1 MNDLLHFPLTA
12 LSIHAAP
19 RDRAQRIPGLLSFAR
34 AAQGSEYDFEL
45 MIYGDIGESWWGESV
60 TAADIAKQISEAKA
74 THILARI
81 NSYGGSVT
89 DGAAIYNA
97 LRASGARIT
106 TRVDGIAASIASV
119 IAMAGDTVQMSSNTL
134 LMIHAP
140 WTGIYGNS
148 RELREAADV
157 LDTFAKAMATS
168 YARKTGRTVEQELA
182 ALSDGTDHWFT
193 AAEAKEQGYAD
204 ELIDV
209 DETATDETAAR
220 SRDEI
225 VCAALTRYRSAP
237 LAMAARIRD
246 RIPSLITP
254 PAAAAASS
262 APPRATRT
270 QESHMNWKALAKALN
285 IAVAE
290 DATDVQVRDAIAQ
303 HFNLPKT
310 CSDDEIS
317 ARLVQANHAG
327 QPPPATSAATTVAS
341 RVNGMFA
348 AALNGQANNER
359 LVALQRQ
366 AQIDMAAGR
375 EINVETL
382 REQIVAAV
390 QVPAQPV
397 AGQYLAVQIGEE
409 DRDKRRV
416 AASTWLLARAAV
428 YKRGTKEAT
437 DLAVAMNGNPFRG
450 MSMGDLARACL
461 EDAGVNV
468 RGMNR
473 HAIISAAITHSTS
486 DFPNIFENALHK
498 TLLAGFT
505 VIPTTWDKVC
515 KIGSLSDF
523 RPHIRYRAS
532 SIGDLDVI
540 QQNGEYKTLQLNDS
554 ERETISARSRGG
566 IINVS
571 REMLVNDDM
580 GVFSDLTLELGK
592 AASRTREKALYVL
605 LAANAGMGPT
615 MGDGNTLFHASHLN
629 ISADP
634 GVPTVARVDKDRQQ
648 MGSQKDPSGN
658 DFVDIR
664 PDIWL
669 GPLALGSTVRVINGD
684 AYDPDA
690 TNKLQRTNIARGIY
704 SQVVDTPR
712 LSGNP
717 WYSFANPNLEPV
729 FEMGF
734 LDGEQT
740 PQIAMEEAF
749 SQNGMKWRIQ
759 DEWGLAAIG
768 FRGAIRNAGTT

>member
-1 MNDLLHFPLTA
+1 MNELLHFPLTA
-12 LSIHAAP
+12 LSIQAAP

-60 TAADIAKQISEAKA
+60 TAADVAKQISEAKA
-74 THILARI
+74 KHILARI

-140 WTGIYGNS
+140 WTGVYGNS

-168 YARKTGRTVEQELA
+168 YARKTGRSAEDELA
-182 ALSDGTDHWFT
+182 ALSDGIDHWFT
-193 AAEAKEQGYAD
+193 AAEAKDQGYAD

-209 DETATDETAAR
+209 DETATDEASAR

-237 LAMAARIRD
+237 MAMAARIRE

-254 PAAAAASS
+254 PAAAAASP

-270 QESHMNWKALAKALN
+270 QESHMNWKALAKALKIN
-285 IAVAE
+285 IAE

-303 HFNLPKT
+303 HFNLPQN
-310 CSDDEIS
+310 CSDDDIS
-317 ARLVQANHAG
+317 ARLVQANHAS
-327 QPPPATSAATTVAS
+327 QPPPAAGASNTAAS

-366 AQIDMAAGR
+366 AQIDIAAGR
-375 EINVETL
+375 EINVDTL
-382 REQIVAAV
+382 REQIIAAA

-416 AASTWLLARAAV
+416 AASTWLLSRAAV
-428 YKRGTKEAT
+428 YKRGTKEAS

-486 DFPNIFENALHK
+486 DFPNIFENALHR

-523 RPHIRYRAS
+523 RPHIRYRS
-532 SIGDLDVI
+532 SHLGNLEVV
-540 QQNGEYKTLQLNDS
+540 QPNGEYKTLQLNDA
-554 ERETISARSRGG
+554 ERESIQAKSRGG
-566 IINVS
+566 IINIS
-571 REMLVNDDM
+571 REMIVNDDM
-580 GVFSDLTLELGK
+580 GVFSDLTLGLGK
-592 AASRTREKALYVL
+592 SASRTRELAFYAAL
-605 LAANAGMGPT
+605 AENAGMGPT
-615 MGDGNTLFHASHLN
+615 MGDGKALFHVDHAN
-629 ISADP
+629 ISLDP
-634 GVPTVARVDKDRQQ
+634 GAPTVVRLDKDRQQ
-648 MGSQKDPSGN
+648 MASQKDPSGN

-664 PDIWL
+664 PSIWL
-669 GPLALGSTVRVINGD
+669 GPLALGGTVRVINND
-684 AYDPDA
+684 QYDPDA
-690 TNKLQRTNIARGIY
+690 ANKLQRTNIARGMY
-704 SQVVDTPR
+704 DEVLDTPR
-712 LSGNP
+712 LSGAP
-717 WYSFANPNLEPV
+717 YFSFANPNLETV

-740 PQIAMEEAF
+740 PQIATEEAF
-749 SQNGMKWRIQ
+749 NQNGMKWRIV
-759 DEWGLAAIG
+759 DEWGLGATG
-768 FRGAIRNAGTT
+768 TRGAIRNAGTT